1 MKKNI
6 LFKVLLGLSIVSTV
20 VGLVLVFGLNN
31 LIYAAEETA
40 EETQE
45 AQNTFQSAIDC
56 IKSWSVDDLKGLIIG
71 AFSFLGV
78 NSAIFLSMAIA
89 LIKIRLTKVQQD
101 KFYTELKAKLDAE
114 HQKEVD
120 DLLKSIDTKLTE
132 SQNIILDEVKN
143 LDEKKKAEAESNIEV
158 LKNNLENIKV
168 ELEK

>member
-6 LFKVLLGLSIVSTV
+6 LFKVLLGLGIVSTI

-101 KFYTELKAKLDAE
+101 KFYLELQAKLDEE
-114 HQKEVD
+114 HKRQLSEAYDQFNTRLEEVQN
-120 DLLKSIDTKLTE
+120 LLI
-132 SQNIILDEVKN
+132 NEVKN
-143 LDEKKKAEAESNIEV
+143 LDEKKKAEAESNIET
-158 LKNNLENIKV
+158 LKANLDNIKV

>member
-6 LFKVLLGLSIVSTV
+6 IIKVLLGLSIVSTV

-45 AQNTFQSAIDC
+45 AQNTFQSAIDF
-56 IKSWSVDDLKGLIIG
+56 IRNWSVDDLKGLIIG

-89 LIKIRLTKVQQD
+89 LVKIRLTKVQQD

-158 LKNNLENIKV
+158 LKENLNNIKV